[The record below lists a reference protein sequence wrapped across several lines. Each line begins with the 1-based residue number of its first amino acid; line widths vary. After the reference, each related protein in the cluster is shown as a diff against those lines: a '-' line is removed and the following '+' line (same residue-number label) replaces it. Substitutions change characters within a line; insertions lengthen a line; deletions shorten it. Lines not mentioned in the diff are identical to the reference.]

1 MKLFKNKKENVSILN
16 RKTKG
21 EKIVY
26 SIFFIL
32 FVLYALSLLYPIFYL
47 IVNSFQDGFLYGD
60 LKTGDLNPF
69 ALPEIWHFENYIN
82 AFNMSATSASGETIY
97 LPMMYVNSIWI
108 CGLTVL
114 LSVFMCCVT
123 GYVMSKYT
131 FKARGFIYGV
141 IIFTMT
147 IPIVGSSGS
156 MFKLVNDLNIY
167 NTPFHVLLIHLG
179 GLGFNFLVMYGF
191 FSNISW
197 SYAEA
202 VFIDGGGDFT
212 VFFRIML
219 PQAKACILT
228 LCIVAFITEWND
240 YTAPLLFLPDYP
252 TVASGLYLITRDAAR
267 DNQVPQSFAALI
279 ISIIPIIIIF
289 ACFSDTIMKNF
300 SVGGLKG

>member
-1 MKLFKNKKENVSILN
+1 MRNSNVKRTKISILDH
-16 RKTKG
+16 KTKG

-26 SIFFIL
+26 SIFFVL
-32 FVLYALSLLYPIFYL
+32 FIVYSLALLYPIYYL
-47 IVNSFQDGFLYGD
+47 LVNSLQDGFLYAD
-60 LKTGDLNPF
+60 LKSGDLNPF
-69 ALPEIWHFENYIN
+69 ALPQTLHFENYIK
-82 AFNMSATSASGETIY
+82 AFEMSATTASGETVY
-97 LPMMYVNSIWI
+97 LPMMYVNSFWV
-108 CGLTVL
+108 CGLTVG

-147 IPIVGSSGS
+147 IPIVGTSGS
-156 MFKLVNDLNIY
+156 MFKLVNDLGIY

-179 GLGFNFLVMYGF
+179 GLGFDFLVMYGF

-202 VFIDGGGDFT
+202 VFIDGGDDFT
-212 VFFRIML
+212 VFFKIML
-219 PQAKACILT
+219 PQASPCILT
-228 LCIVAFITEWND
+228 LCIVSFIREWND
-240 YTAPLLFLPDYP
+240 YTAPLLYLPDYP

-267 DNQVPQSFAALI
+267 NNDVPRSFAALI
-279 ISIIPIIIIF
+279 ISTIPILTIF
-289 ACFSDTIMKNF
+289 ACFSDVIMKNF

>member
-1 MKLFKNKKENVSILN
+1 MKTLKSNKDGNGLLD

-26 SIFFIL
+26 SIFFVL
-32 FVLYALSLLYPIFYL
+32 FVIYAIALIYPIFYL
-47 IVNSFQDGFLYGD
+47 AVNSFQDGFLYND

-69 ALPEIWHFENYIN
+69 AFPEKWEIMNYIES
-82 AFNMSATSASGETIY
+82 FKMSATTASGNTVFLPTMY
-97 LPMMYVNSIWI
+97 LNSIWI
-108 CGLTVL
+108 CGLTVG

-147 IPIVGSSGS
+147 IPVVGTSGS
-156 MFKLVNDLNIY
+156 MFKLCNDLNLY
-167 NTPFHVLLIHLG
+167 NTVFQVLLLHLG

-191 FSNISW
+191 FTNISW

-212 VFFRIML
+212 VFFKIML
-219 PQAKACILT
+219 PQAKPCILT
-228 LCIVAFITEWND
+228 LCIVAFIGEWNN
-240 YTAPLLFLPDYP
+240 YMTPLLYLPDFP
-252 TVASGLYLITRDAAR
+252 TVASGLYLITKDAVR
-267 DNQVPQSFAALI
+267 DNQVPRSFAALI
-279 ISIIPIIIIF
+279 ISVIPVIVVF
-289 ACFSDTIMKNF
+289 ATFSDTIMKNF

>member
-1 MKLFKNKKENVSILN
+1 MNNSKIKKSSGNALS

-26 SIFFIL
+26 TIFLVLFII
-32 FVLYALSLLYPIFYL
+32 YALMLIYPIYYL
-47 IVNSFQDGFLYGD
+47 IINSFQDGFIYND

-69 ALPEIWHFENYIN
+69 AFPEIWHFENYIESLS
-82 AFNMSATSASGETIY
+82 MSATSASGNTIY
-97 LPMMYVNSIWI
+97 LPTMYFNSLWI
-108 CGLTVL
+108 CGLTVG

-147 IPIVGSSGS
+147 IPVVGSSGS
-156 MFKLVNDLNIY
+156 MFKLCNDLNIY
-167 NTPFHVLLIHLG
+167 NTVFHVLLVHLG

-202 VFIDGGGDFT
+202 VYIDGGGDFT
-212 VFFRIML
+212 VFFKIML

-240 YTAPLLFLPDYP
+240 YVAPLMYLPD
-252 TVASGLYLITRDAAR
+252 
-267 DNQVPQSFAALI
+267 
-279 ISIIPIIIIF
+279 
-289 ACFSDTIMKNF
+289 
-300 SVGGLKG
+300 

>member
-1 MKLFKNKKENVSILN
+1 MRNSNVKKGKISILDN
-16 RKTKG
+16 KTKG

-26 SIFFIL
+26 SIFFVFFI
-32 FVLYALSLLYPIFYL
+32 VYALALLYPIYYL
-47 IVNSFQDGFLYGD
+47 LVNSLQDGFLYAD
-60 LKTGDLNPF
+60 LKSGDLNPF
-69 ALPEIWHFENYIN
+69 ALPETLHFENYIK
-82 AFNMSATSASGETIY
+82 AFEMSATTASGSTIY
-97 LPMMYVNSIWI
+97 LPMMYLNSLWI
-108 CGLTVL
+108 CGLTVG
-114 LSVFMCCVT
+114 LSIFMCCVT

-156 MFKLVNDLNIY
+156 MFKLVNDLGIY

-202 VFIDGGGDFT
+202 VFIDGGDDFT
-212 VFFRIML
+212 VFFKIML

-240 YTAPLLFLPDYP
+240 YTAPLLYLPSYP

-267 DNQVPQSFAALI
+267 NNDVPRSFAALI
-279 ISIIPIIIIF
+279 ISTIPILVIF
-289 ACFSDTIMKNF
+289 ACSSDIIMKNF